1 MRVSRSR
8 RAAAVAQTLAVAF
21 AVSAAVVGAAYG
33 VQRAVLREPTHGE
46 LVAARI
52 EAVLLRYHY
61 VRSTV
66 HVDNE
71 PPRTAECLEG
81 WEPGSKGRPAGRG
94 ARVLFSDGERVIL
107 GDRRVLTL
115 TYGNGASKL
124 SYQPIALVQL
134 AGCARSLTNRVY
146 GHLVSTHRA
155 HAAPTT
161 FRGRPALYVHI
172 RTSRDVFDVIVD
184 PTTLVPIGM
193 RLGIDGIEA
202 WSSWRPTPITPA
214 RKASFVR
221 RFGSG

>member
-1 MRVSRSR
+1 MRANRSR
-8 RAAAVAQTLAVAF
+8 RPAAVAQTLAVAL
-21 AVSAAVVGAAYG
+21 AVSAVVVGASYG
-33 VQRAVLREPTHGE
+33 VQRGLLRTPSRGE

-66 HVDNE
+66 HVDGE
-71 PPRTAECLEG
+71 PTRTAECLEG
-81 WEPGSKGRPAGRG
+81 WEPGSNGRPAGRG

-115 TYGNGASKL
+115 TYGSGASKL
-124 SYQPIALVQL
+124 SDQPIALVQL

-146 GHLVSTHRA
+146 GHLVSAHRA
-155 HAAPTT
+155 RAAKTL

-172 RTSRDVFDVIVD
+172 RTSRDVFDVLVD
-184 PTTLVPIGM
+184 PKTLVPIGM

-202 WSSWRPTPITPA
+202 WSTWQPTPITTA
-214 RKASFVR
+214 LKASFLR
-221 RFGSG
+221 RFG